1 MSDQDLTSIDL
12 HKPFHSMKKSEVLKE
27 LDVDEHGL
35 TTTEVGSRNAHF
47 GTNTI
52 EESEKETIF
61 DIFIAQ
67 FKDVLIII
75 LIIAAI
81 VSGVIGY
88 LEDEGFTDAI
98 LISVILIINAIMG
111 VYQEWKAD
119 KAIEAL
125 KEMVTQTTRVI
136 RDDKEIEIK
145 SSELVP
151 GDIVL
156 FEQGDRIPAD
166 ARLLE
171 TINLRTEEAQ
181 LTGESLEI
189 QKNSNSV
196 FEENSALG
204 DRMNSVY
211 MGTHVTFGK
220 GKAVVT
226 RIGMGTEMGK
236 IAESVQE
243 INKDPTPTQV
253 RLDKFGQKLS
263 IIIIALMVFMVA
275 YGTLVSGIE
284 FTHMLIIAVSL
295 AVAAIPEG
303 LAIVITLALALGT
316 QRMAKHN
323 AIVKKLPAV
332 ESLGSITTVCTDKT
346 GTLTLNQMTVRKLVI
361 FENDGP
367 NIVDP
372 EEYDSLRPHDGNT
385 PDLLIKSALLCN
397 NAELNDQ
404 QEIGDPTELALL
416 RVIDTIGRKRNEITN
431 NFSRYDEI
439 PFDSERKQMTV
450 FVEQNSGDKYAF
462 SKGAPEVLMKR
473 AKYIDLGSG
482 PVDFT
487 DEMKESILQTVGTLA
502 DDALRVL
509 GFGYHKFSAAVQNIY
524 ELEENIVFIGLMG
537 MIDPPKVGVKE
548 AVDSCNT
555 AGIRVIMVTG
565 DHKKTA
571 MAIAKQIGIASDKS
585 LAVEGVELDSMSDEE
600 LDQKIS
606 DINVFAR
613 ISPAHKLRI
622 VRSLK
627 SQGEVVAMTGDGV
640 NDAPALKGADVGIA
654 MGSGTDVTKE
664 TADMVLEDDN
674 FTTIVN
680 AIEEG
685 RGIYDN
691 MTKFI
696 RYMLSSNTA
705 EIVVIFLGIIIGLP
719 TPLIAVQIL
728 WVNLVTDGVPAL
740 ALGVDPASEDI
751 MLRPPRDPDES
762 LLSKERVNH
771 IILFGSFMS
780 LVTLGSYILFYTTD
794 LFGTEGDLSKA
805 RTIAFSIL
813 GFAQF
818 AHAVNVRE
826 DTASILNRNFFKN
839 RILIW
844 TVVFSIIL
852 QVFIIE
858 GDVILSAI
866 SGSEINFLS
875 SLFGTTPLSGY
886 EWLYVSLLASS
897 LVLFAEGLK
906 VIKRNTRFKTIC

>member
-439 PFDSERKQMTV
+439 PFDSDRKQMTV

>member
-1 MSDQDLTSIDL
+1 
-12 HKPFHSMKKSEVLKE
+12 MKKSEVLKE

-439 PFDSERKQMTV
+439 PFDSDRKQMTV